1 VSEDLVSKF
10 DALNA
15 RFRAEYDLYRA
26 LNLECVRLYEE
37 FKRCR
42 FWQFRKQAEIAATMH
57 ERWAQSAERIA
68 KMTEI
73 HEELS
78 RTRREMEALLLAVKR
93 DMRNMQ

>member
-1 VSEDLVSKF
+1 MSEDLVSKF

-15 RFRAEYDLYRA
+15 RFRAEYELYKA
-26 LNLECVRLYEE
+26 LNLECVRIYEE

-42 FWQFRKQAEIAATMH
+42 FWQFRKQAELAASIH
-57 ERWAQSAERIA
+57 ERHAQIAERIA

-78 RTRREMEALLLAVKR
+78 KTRREMEELLLAVKR
-93 DMRNMQ
+93 DMKHMQ